1 MSYEDE
7 NDTMNGSVQDD
18 DPDSTFNILLA
29 TDIHLGFMEK
39 HPVRGKLC
47 FLRETLKQKH
57 TFSVLRFRRRQFC
70 NV

>member
-47 FLRETLKQKH
+47 FLRETL
-57 TFSVLRFRRRQFC
+57 
-70 NV
+70 